1 MSIAKKLGRIA
12 ASEELLG
19 ILSGVKI
26 TDYALTKANM
36 YAGVVCELSSL
47 EIECGGFLAAERG
60 SDVADDAY
68 LFTDQEVCHDGYVGK
83 PGMLSSVIEEIA
95 ASGKRVIGW
104 WHSHDSMPAFHS
116 QRDEQNFRQL
126 FLSVAPYNQVV
137 LSERRIPIKESAIE
151 RIVRGGKEKI
161 RISGS
166 SIIEIQ
172 APENSNLLPNL
183 LPNLQPNLPPNLL
196 QEAYEIERISS
207 GFAYSVVVSLGSGKP
222 YAELMFEDPATQRL
236 MKIENAPLEIIIS
249 GKQVEGL
256 YDILKEEAC
265 SKVRIDGVPISELIR
280 EREEKRKREKERKRK
295 NTDKGE
301 YNKEE
306 TGNEKSAPLSEPMYE
321 PYEPAHVPA
330 PAPAPAPA
338 NPAANPAVVRQQ
350 ESQLE
355 PGYCFSHAHPV
366 NINAIPPIIQPAIQP
381 EIQAEIH
388 SNYNPAVHLK
398 YKNMREMYQDSGQQN
413 YSATDSATLKSIEM
427 MLRYHEGSL
436 PDLQEVGKEI
446 DRLEYIAKS
455 CSDEALSERARN
467 LEAEIKSRGK
477 REIEQI
483 DNRIREERS
492 KEIQTREIQNRVRG
506 VAGRAI
512 EFIFGELPDT
522 PEDRI
527 ICYNERKKKIIRDF
541 RL

>member
-83 PGMLSSVIEEIA
+83 PGMLSSVVEEIA

-151 RIVRGGKEKI
+151 RIVNGGKEKI

-172 APENSNLLPNL
+172 APENSNL

-207 GFAYSVVVSLGSGKP
+207 GFAYSVVVSLGGGKP

-249 GKQVEGL
+249 GKPVEGL

-265 SKVRIDGVPISELIR
+265 SKVKIDGVPISELIR
-280 EREEKRKREKERKRK
+280 EREEKRKREEERKRK

-306 TGNEKSAPLSEPMYE
+306 TGNEKSAPLSEPTYE
-321 PYEPAHVPA
+321 PYEPAHV

-355 PGYCFSHAHPV
+355 PGYHSMHAHPV
-366 NINAIPPIIQPAIQP
+366 NINAIPPIIQPAIHP
-381 EIQAEIH
+381 
-388 SNYNPAVHLK
+388 NYSR
-398 YKNMREMYQDSGQQN
+398 MQEQYQDSGQQN
-413 YSATDSATLKSIEM
+413 YSATNSVTLKSIEM

-477 REIEQI
+477 REIERI

-492 KEIQTREIQNRVRG
+492 KEIQTRARNV
-506 VAGRAI
+506 I

-527 ICYNERKKKIIRDF
+527 IRYNERKKKIICDF